1 MKKTLLFIITLISIF
16 AFTKVSAEG
25 PFYFDWET
33 SDSGALPRDTVSYKD
48 GYVTLDAT
56 DRKVTLSMYDDNGTL
71 KYQKDFN
78 GSGAFINAYKD
89 YIYLFYWDGNGDKLS
104 LLDENFKIIKTLSKQ
119 FRSYKL
125 VDEQIHILTYEND
138 EYYDT
143 TYSLDLTEITSA
155 KTTDDDFFKDSDE
168 VWDTFY
174 EMLHEKHDTDTR
186 AYINEEI
193 DYKDDKIAYFVVDE
207 AIECLPIPSENPDLP
222 EPVSLRPN
230 NALRPK
236 NVFKPAIPDKC
247 TYPYVGLMNKNG
259 KVLWEHELEDYIY
272 ATEVKIVDNYIIV
285 IAQKE
290 YSTDT
295 IVFDM
300 EGNKKQEF
308 TSDNGFTYLMDT
320 AKGFAVN
327 QGYCPSIKDYWN
339 ILEEEPDND
348 VSASVT
354 DPTTATMLT
363 LQQLNKKIGCSCDVD
378 SSGFAGRSPKPISN
392 VLELKALG
400 ACALNHQ
407 VYYLYHTI
415 VPKITEGKGNI
426 EVASKGKPGEP
437 VTFTVTPEEGYT
449 LGIIKVTTADGEVL
463 TFTDYTFTMPT
474 SDVTIEATFIAA
486 NPKTADIAISIILMV
501 ALATGLIALIERK
514 RLKEIN

>member
-1 MKKTLLFIITLISIF
+1 MKKTLLFIITLLSIF
-16 AFTKVSAEG
+16 AFTKVYAEG

-33 SDSGALPRDTVSYKD
+33 RDTGALPRETVSYKD

-56 DRKVTLSMYDDNGTL
+56 NRKVTLSMYDDNGTL

-78 GSGAFINAYKD
+78 GNGGFVNAYKD
-89 YIYLFYWDGNGDKLS
+89 YIYLFYWDNDGDKIL
-104 LLDENFKIIKTLSKQ
+104 LLDEDFKTIKTLEIEV
-119 FRSYKL
+119 RNYKL
-125 VDEQIHILTYEND
+125 VDEQIHILTYENN
-138 EYYDT
+138 EYYDN
-143 TYSLDLTEITSA
+143 TYSLDLTEINSA
-155 KTTDDDFFKDSDE
+155 KTTDDDFFEDSNE
-168 VWDTFY
+168 IWDTFY
-174 EMLHEKHDTDTR
+174 EMLHEKHDTDTMN
-186 AYINEEI
+186 YINENI

-207 AIECLPIPSENPDLP
+207 SIECIPKPFDDPDMP
-222 EPVSLRPN
+222 DPVSLIPN
-230 NALRPK
+230 NALRP
-236 NVFKPAIPDKC
+236 NNIGKPMIPEKC

-259 KVLWEHELEDYIY
+259 EVIWEHELEDYIY
-272 ATEVKIVDNYIIV
+272 ATEVKIVDNYILV

-290 YSTDT
+290 YTTDT

-300 EGNKKQEF
+300 EGNQKQEF

-320 AKGFAVN
+320 DKGFAVN
-327 QGYCPSIKDYWN
+327 QGYCPSIKDYWT
-339 ILEEEPDND
+339 ILEPAPDID

-363 LQQLNKKIGCSCDVD
+363 LQQLNKKVGCSCDVD

-392 VLELKALG
+392 VLELKVG

-407 VYYLYHTI
+407 VYYLYHAI
-415 VPKITEGKGNI
+415 VPKITEGQGNI

-437 VTFTVTPEEGYT
+437 VTFVVTPDEGYT

-463 TFTDYTFTMPT
+463 TFTDNTFTMPT
-474 SDVTIEATFIAA
+474 SDVTIEATFLAA

-501 ALATGLIALIERK
+501 ALATGLIALLERK
-514 RLKEIN
+514 RLKEMN